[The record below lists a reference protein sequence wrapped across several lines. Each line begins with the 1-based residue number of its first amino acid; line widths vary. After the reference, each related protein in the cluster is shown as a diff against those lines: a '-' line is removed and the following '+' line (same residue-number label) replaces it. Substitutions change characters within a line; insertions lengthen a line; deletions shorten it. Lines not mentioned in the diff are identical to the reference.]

1 MKFKLKV
8 EQNVLDT
15 MVNFKFCLS
24 NEEVNQSS
32 ILKGMIQG
40 EGIRHS
46 QRFF

>member
-1 MKFKLKV
+1 MKFELKV
-8 EQNVLDT
+8 EQNVLDSL
-15 MVNFKFCLS
+15 VNFKFGLS

-32 ILKGMIQG
+32 NLNWVIQG